1 MSAEPVVS
9 FTRDEFSKA
18 SSTHKSRVPLKISC
32 GITVTSG
39 GCEFTSRARHRV
51 DRTIA
56 QALDRANEHETE
68 QKQTQVLNRTDATQQ
83 KVAHENPRVLNRI
96 HQSETSELVET
107 TMLKISKMATDANSS
122 TAQVVDEP
130 IMTDCIDGTS
140 APASKPGTR
149 FVF

>member
-18 SSTHKSRVPLKISC
+18 SSTQESRVPLKIRDD
-32 GITVTSG
+32 ITVTNG
-39 GCEFTSRARHRV
+39 GCELHEHVNRV

-56 QALDRANEHETE
+56 QALDRANDQKTE
-68 QKQTQVLNRTDATQQ
+68 QKQAQALNRINATLQT
-83 KVAHENPRVLNRI
+83 VAHENPRVLNRI
-96 HQSETSELVET
+96 DHLETSELVET
-107 TMLKISKMATDANSS
+107 TMLKVSIVAIDANSS

-130 IMTDCIDGTS
+130 TLTDCIDGTT